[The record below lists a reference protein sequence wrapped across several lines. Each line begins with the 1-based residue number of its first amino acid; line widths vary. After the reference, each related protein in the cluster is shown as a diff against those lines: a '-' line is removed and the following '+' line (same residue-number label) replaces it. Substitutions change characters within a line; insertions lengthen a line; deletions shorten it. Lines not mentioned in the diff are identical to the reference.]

1 METGDGPNGSV
12 PSGEAVE
19 QRLGDKMS
27 ECLRG
32 NLCERW
38 MRLCR
43 ATQLPQLLSAPDL
56 NV

>member
-43 ATQLPQLLSAPDL
+43 ATQLLQLLSAPDL